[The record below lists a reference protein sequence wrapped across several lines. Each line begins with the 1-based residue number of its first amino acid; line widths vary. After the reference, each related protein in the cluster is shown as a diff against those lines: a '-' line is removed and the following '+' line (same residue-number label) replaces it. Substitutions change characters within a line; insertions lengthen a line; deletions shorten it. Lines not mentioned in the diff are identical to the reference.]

1 MITVADWTA
10 VEKWK
15 LIPETGVDEE
25 ICSFSLYFEDE
36 ECDRFCA
43 VFDACGFASIR
54 MVNEDSYGYVF
65 LSPEIM
71 SSLAKAGKRVR
82 KFFEEQW

>member
-1 MITVADWTA
+1 MITVSDWSA
-10 VEKWK
+10 VKKWK
-15 LIPETGVDEE
+15 LTPETDEDGE
-25 ICSFSLYFEDE
+25 TCSFYLFFEDE

-54 MVNEDSYGYVF
+54 MVNEKHYGYIL